1 MRPKLNFHFPLLIKD
16 AKEVP
21 SKMEVAPHCT
31 PKAKGGEKIGLDFKN
46 FIFGFQQLLESFQEI
61 VCSRA
66 FSRKITSRSW
76 PRWSFIPHFTS
87 QKSET
92 DFYFTSSFSS
102 LQYPLSQDTEVYGR
116 CEVNFSQTSLVQCH
130 KVSLRSHFFSSS
142 ILVFWFVNSATSAS
156 FHTCHH
162 QVNPISFFFGNVAF
176 TSGIVMSSSFVPLPQ
191 V

>member
-31 PKAKGGEKIGLDFKN
+31 PKLKVGRKLVWILKTLFLGFSNFSKVFKRLCVLEHSREKSLLDLDLD
-46 FIFGFQQLLESFQEI
+46 G
-61 VCSRA
+61 V
-66 FSRKITSRSW
+66 
-76 PRWSFIPHFTS
+76 FIPLFTS

-116 CEVNFSQTSLVQCH
+116 CEVNFRQTTLVQCH
-130 KVSLRSHFFSSS
+130 KVSLRSHFLSSS
-142 ILVFWFVNSATSAS
+142 ILVF
-156 FHTCHH
+156 
-162 QVNPISFFFGNVAF
+162 
-176 TSGIVMSSSFVPLPQ
+176 
-191 V
+191 